1 MSALSRLI
9 SLGAALAAFVLVPA
23 ATFTVGELEQVV
35 ITQFGRPVGTPVR
48 DPGLHYKVPFI
59 QKINRIDRRYLE
71 WDGNPTQM
79 PTRDKRFIWVDSYA
93 RWRITDA
100 TLYFQRLRDERAAQ
114 SRLDDILDGETRNAV
129 ARHDLIE
136 IVRSTNRPRE
146 EVLIESQGEEAIL
159 EQIEKGRRA
168 IAQEILDRTSA
179 RTLELGIE
187 LLDFRIKR
195 IMYVSEVQQD
205 VFERMIS
212 ERRTAA
218 ESFRSQGAAESARIN
233 GERELELNSIRSE
246 AFREA
251 EELRGEADGEAARI
265 YNDAFS
271 RDPQFYAFV
280 RSLQTYRSVIGSSS
294 TLVLGTDGELL
305 RFLKGPR

>member
-9 SLGAALAAFVLVPA
+9 ALGAALAVFILVPA

-35 ITQFGRPVGTPVR
+35 ITQFGRPVGVPVR
-48 DPGLHYKVPFI
+48 DPGLHYRVPFI

-168 IAQEILDRTSA
+168 IAQEILDNTSA

-251 EELRGEADGEAARI
+251 EELRGEADGQAARI